1 MVQTLRVT
9 ERTGKDGVLH
19 VSIPLGTPE
28 ADFEVMLVVQP
39 RATDPSPS
47 GHDKPGWPPD
57 YFDLAGSIDDETFLR
72 PPQGELPKPVE
83 MT

>member
-1 MVQTLRVT
+1 MTQTLRVT

-19 VSIPLGTPE
+19 VSIPLGAPE

-39 RATDPSPS
+39 KTTEPLQATDDQA
-47 GHDKPGWPPD
+47 GWLPG
-57 YFDLAGSIDDETFLR
+57 YFDLAGSIDDETFVR

-83 MT
+83 MS